1 MSLSFIF
8 DEYVQPAQRA
18 FIMAIESPGVKPYE
32 QFHCSFIIKEPK
44 ELVYLGT
51 VLDEMPTM
59 CDTDK
64 YKFDYKMEWSEEYG
78 GQRITYTYKGQ
89 NGPNQSTT

>member
-8 DEYVQPAQRA
+8 DEYVRPAQIAMVRE
-18 FIMAIESPGVKPYE
+18 IESGNAKDGDIL
-32 QFHCSFIIKEPK
+32 HLSFIIKKPE
-44 ELVYLGT
+44 ELVSLGM
-51 VLDEMPTM
+51 VLNKMPTM

-64 YKFDYKMEWSEEYG
+64 YKFDYKMEWSEEYE